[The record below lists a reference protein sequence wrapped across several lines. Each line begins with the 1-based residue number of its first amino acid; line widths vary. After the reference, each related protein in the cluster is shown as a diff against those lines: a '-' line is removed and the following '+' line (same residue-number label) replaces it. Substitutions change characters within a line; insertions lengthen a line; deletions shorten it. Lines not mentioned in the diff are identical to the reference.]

1 MSSPGTRS
9 PSASLPEASKDAHA
23 VPVFTEMLLC
33 LPSSCFHSLSTPNW
47 TSSVKKTYTHIC
59 SHLTN
64 PPLTS
69 VFIAPLECPFEP
81 CASPL
86 PTCEHG
92 RAIQLPQ
99 EIRDFTETMIF
110 ELSVNICRGEFA
122 CRRGEQGMHKGGGV
136 GGWGRAFTSPRAGPL
151 VSGKVGDDTRKA
163 GRALCS
169 LGKCGHAGPVGLDF
183 PLHSLLSKTGLYKWS
198 QRLPHASSD
207 FSTRL
212 LTITLPLVTKSVP
225 KLLLYLLMQGTRI
238 I

>member
-122 CRRGEQGMHKGGGV
+122 CRRGEQGMHKGGEV
-136 GGWGRAFTSPRAGPL
+136 GGGEEHSHPHVQVLWFQARWEMTPERQAELCVPSANVDTLGQWG
-151 VSGKVGDDTRKA
+151 
-163 GRALCS
+163 
-169 LGKCGHAGPVGLDF
+169 
-183 PLHSLLSKTGLYKWS
+183 
-198 QRLPHASSD
+198 
-207 FSTRL
+207 
-212 LTITLPLVTKSVP
+212 
-225 KLLLYLLMQGTRI
+225 
-238 I
+238 